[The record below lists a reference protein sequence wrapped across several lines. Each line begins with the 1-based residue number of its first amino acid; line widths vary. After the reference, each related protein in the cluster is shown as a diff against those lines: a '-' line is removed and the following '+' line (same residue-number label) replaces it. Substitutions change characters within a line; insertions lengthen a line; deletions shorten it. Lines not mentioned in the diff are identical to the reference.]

1 MKKLSDDF
9 KEVYKNTL
17 EIGNFTDNQ
26 KLIASLVIKMIEL
39 GDINEL
45 QACVL
50 LGVMLGKNDKDVKE
64 VRNTLNKEVKNE
76 C

>member
-1 MKKLSDDF
+1 MKKLSDDL
-9 KEVYKNTL
+9 KKVYKSVL
-17 EIGNFTDNQ
+17 ETGNFTDNQ

-39 GDINEL
+39 GDINEH

-50 LGVMLGKNDKDVKE
+50 FGVMMGKNDKDVKE
-64 VRNTLNKEVKNE
+64 VRDTLNKEVKNE